1 MEARFIRWNLVPE
14 EEEEEEGE
22 WQRQYRGTFSSQTS
36 ALMISC
42 RFVVLQKE
50 MQNPAKYRVEA
61 PPSALAADESQIKV
75 PALAFYA
82 NDITR
87 VPASFLNVV
96 PNLLAVCGLDR
107 TDCCCWCVLLGL
119 TGL

>member
-1 MEARFIRWNLVPE
+1 MAETVQRDFLFPNL
-14 EEEEEEGE
+14 G
-22 WQRQYRGTFSSQTS
+22 FDDLLSLS
-36 ALMISC
+36 
-42 RFVVLQKE
+42 VVLQKE

-87 VPASFLNVV
+87 VPALFLNVV
-96 PNLLAVCGLDR
+96 PNLLAVCGPDR

>member
-1 MEARFIRWNLVPE
+1 MAETVQRDFLFPNL
-14 EEEEEEGE
+14 G
-22 WQRQYRGTFSSQTS
+22 FDDLLSLS
-36 ALMISC
+36 
-42 RFVVLQKE
+42 VVLQKE

-87 VPASFLNVV
+87 VPASFLKVV
-96 PNLLAVCGLDR
+96 PICWRFAGRTGLTAAVGVCRRVGLDWVVSAATR
-107 TDCCCWCVLLGL
+107 AAQRAKTNPAN
-119 TGL
+119 